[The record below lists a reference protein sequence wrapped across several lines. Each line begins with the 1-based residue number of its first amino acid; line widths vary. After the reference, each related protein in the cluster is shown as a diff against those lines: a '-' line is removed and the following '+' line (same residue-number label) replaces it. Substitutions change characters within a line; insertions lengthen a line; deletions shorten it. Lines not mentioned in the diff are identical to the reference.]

1 MATTK
6 IITIQQRLDVCIDY
20 AINPEKTDPAIL
32 AELGYDPHTAE
43 NTENLF
49 VSAINCGRDT
59 AYEEMCTTKK
69 CWNKSNRK
77 NQGYH
82 IIQSFKP
89 GEVTPEQAHAIGV
102 ELAGRVLG
110 EKYEAVVA
118 THLDKG
124 HLHTHIVFNSVAFD
138 DGYMYRSTYD
148 SYYDSIRG
156 TSDTLCREHG
166 LSVIDDP
173 KGKGKHYAEWK
184 AEKEGHPTYRQMLRE
199 DIDRFIAISPTF
211 KYFVVCMENAGYKVI
226 CGENIKQMKV
236 QPPGGERNIKVSSLK
251 DPKYTEEGIRQRI
264 IQQQDHPMQDTAVQP
279 TKEKPHYNFSGN
291 LNKYKRVKLHGFKA
305 LYFKYLYTLGKVRK
319 RQYPRRKSRLLI
331 AETQRFNRYV
341 SQFRFL
347 HKNGIN
353 TPAALCAKKAH
364 LSDEVSMLSE
374 QRKPLYKMRKEA
386 EDETEKEYISAE
398 ITELTARLREVRRDF
413 RICRNMEADLPR
425 IDEHM
430 RQDEIESQK
439 EAEKYER
446 RSRRSGSGCERKYH
460 DN

>member
-6 IITIQQRLDVCIDY
+6 IITVKQRLDVCIDY

-32 AELGYDPHTAE
+32 AELGYDPHTAK

-49 VSAINCGRDT
+49 VSAINCGLDT
-59 AYEEMCTTKK
+59 AYEEMCATKEY
-69 CWNKSNRK
+69 WNKSGRK

-82 IIQSFKP
+82 VIQSFKP

-102 ELAGRVLG
+102 ELAGRILG
-110 EKYEAVVA
+110 GKHEAVVA

-124 HLHTHIVFNSVAFD
+124 HLHSHIVFNSVAVD

-156 TSDTLCREHG
+156 TSDALCREHG
-166 LSVIDDP
+166 LSVIDSP
-173 KGKGKHYAEWK
+173 KGKGKHYAEWS
-184 AEKEGHPTYRQMLRE
+184 AEKEGHITYRQMLRE
-199 DIDRFIAISPTF
+199 DIDRFITISPTF
-211 KYFVVCMENAGYKVI
+211 KYFVVCMESAGYKVI
-226 CGENIKQMKV
+226 YGENVKQMKV
-236 QPPGGERNIKVSSLK
+236 QPPGGERNIKLSSLK
-251 DPKYTEEGIRQRI
+251 DPAYTEEGIRQRI
-264 IQQQDHPMQDTAVQP
+264 IQQQDGPIQDNSA
-279 TKEKPHYNFSGN
+279 KSKHKSHYNFNGDFK
-291 LNKYKRVKLHGFKA
+291 KYKRVKLHGFKA

-347 HKNGIN
+347 HKNGID
-353 TPAALCAKKAH
+353 TPAALQTKRAN
-364 LSDEVSMLSE
+364 LSDAVSTLSE

-386 EDETEKEYISAE
+386 GDKTEKEYISAE
-398 ITELTARLREVRRDF
+398 IAELTAKLREVRRDF
-413 RICRNMEADLPR
+413 RTCRNMENDLPR
-425 IDEHM
+425 IDEYM

-446 RSRRSGSGCERKYH
+446 RSRRSGSGRERKYH
-460 DN
+460 DS